1 MNHEINEK
9 HKKNPKST
17 LNKKVFADV
26 SRVPGIRYAQSAMRH
41 APSPGPS
48 EAKKDTLIYSG
59 ASPDQVAED
68 LEPLVDFR
76 EEGLSIEA
84 LSDLIDQRLVP
95 HLMKYDRS
103 GFQSMF
109 NVIPEKGAELGA
121 QIALA
126 FNQGVTNWQVSPG
139 GAMLEELCCKALC
152 KLFGLPT
159 ESDATFMYC
168 GTYANQEALYLAL
181 HRKAERCGFDLGE
194 KGLMGFEDPGRL
206 TLLTS
211 EDAHFSIKQ
220 AVRMLGL
227 GERNLVALAVDKN
240 RRIDMK
246 RAEKTVSK
254 LQKTRDIFCI
264 VATAGTT
271 STGTVDPI
279 FPLLEMSK
287 SSDAWLHVDGAYGL
301 AYSLVPGWKELFAG
315 IERADSVSWDPHKQM
330 GVPIPSSLL
339 FVNNKAD
346 FYRIT
351 LYGHYFNREED
362 ASAAPNPGLKS
373 PPTTRPM
380 TALSLVASIR
390 YQGLKGVIERLRA
403 PLMAIRTL
411 AEHLEKEAD
420 IQLAHTPDTGIL
432 CFRIRPEGVPENHL
446 DDLQEYVYNKILSE
460 GKRSISISKLD
471 NKTVLRLVVIS
482 PSLTLKALLETIA
495 NIRAIG
501 AEYSKEI
508 KQC

>member
-1 MNHEINEK
+1 MVEI
-9 HKKNPKST
+9 
-17 LNKKVFADV
+17 
-26 SRVPGIRYAQSAMRH
+26 SR
-41 APSPGPS
+41 
-48 EAKKDTLIYSG
+48 
-59 ASPDQVAED
+59 
-68 LEPLVDFR
+68 
-76 EEGLSIEA
+76 
-84 LSDLIDQRLVP
+84 RL
-95 HLMKYDRS
+95 
-103 GFQSMF
+103 G
-109 NVIPEKGAELGA
+109 
-121 QIALA
+121 
-126 FNQGVTNWQVSPG
+126 
-139 GAMLEELCCKALC
+139 
-152 KLFGLPT
+152 
-159 ESDATFMYC
+159 
-168 GTYANQEALYLAL
+168 
-181 HRKAERCGFDLGE
+181 
-194 KGLMGFEDPGRL
+194 
-206 TLLTS
+206 
-211 EDAHFSIKQ
+211 
-220 AVRMLGL
+220 
-227 GERNLVALAVDKN
+227 
-240 RRIDMK
+240 
-246 RAEKTVSK
+246 
-254 LQKTRDIFCI
+254 
-264 VATAGTT
+264 
-271 STGTVDPI
+271 
-279 FPLLEMSK
+279 
-287 SSDAWLHVDGAYGL
+287 AWLHVDGAYGL
-301 AYSLVPGWKELFAG
+301 AYSLVSGWKELFAG
-315 IERADSVSWDPHKQM
+315 IELADSVSWDPHKQM

-362 ASAAPNPGLKS
+362 ADTGPNPGLKS

>member
-1 MNHEINEK
+1 MN
-9 HKKNPKST
+9 
-17 LNKKVFADV
+17 NKKVLREVQGGGF
-26 SRVPGIRYAQSAMRH
+26 SKEP
-41 APSPGPS
+41 PWPP
-48 EAKKDTLIYSG
+48 EAKKDTPIYSG
-59 ASPDQVAED
+59 ASPEQVAED
-68 LEPLVDFR
+68 LKPLVEFR

-84 LSDLIDQRLVP
+84 LSDLIVQRLVP
-95 HLMKYDRS
+95 HLMKYDHS

-109 NVIPEKGAELGA
+109 NAIPEKGAELGA

-152 KLFGLPT
+152 KLFGLPS
-159 ESDATFMYC
+159 EADATFMYC

-181 HRKAERCGFDLGE
+181 HRKAEGCGFDLGE
-194 KGLMGFEDPGRL
+194 KGLMGFTDPRRL
-206 TLLTS
+206 TVLTS

-220 AVRMLGL
+220 AVRMMGL
-227 GERNLVALAVDKN
+227 GEKNLVTLAVDKN

-246 RAEKTVSK
+246 QAEKTIK
-254 LQKTRDIFCI
+254 DLQKTRDIFCI

-279 FPLLEMSK
+279 LPMVEISRGLGG
-287 SSDAWLHVDGAYGL
+287 WLHVDGAYGL
-301 AYSLVPGWKELFAG
+301 VYSLVPEWKELFAG

-339 FVNNKAD
+339 FVNNKVD

-362 ASAAPNPGLKS
+362 ASAAPTPGLKS
-373 PPTTRPM
+373 PPTTRPL

-403 PLMAIRTL
+403 PLTAIRAL
-411 AEHLEKEAD
+411 VEHLEKEPD

-432 CFRIRPEGVPENHL
+432 CFRIRPEGVPENRL
-446 DDLQEYVYNKILSE
+446 DALQEYVYKKILSE

-471 NKTVLRLVVIS
+471 NKTVLRLVAIS
-482 PSLTLKALLETIA
+482 PSLTLAALLETID
-495 NIRAIG
+495 NIRTIG
-501 AEYSKEI
+501 AKYLK
-508 KQC
+508 KTC

>member
-1 MNHEINEK
+1 MN
-9 HKKNPKST
+9 
-17 LNKKVFADV
+17 
-26 SRVPGIRYAQSAMRH
+26 
-41 APSPGPS
+41 
-48 EAKKDTLIYSG
+48 KDNDAIIYSG
-59 ASPDQVAED
+59 ASPEQVAGD
-68 LEPLVDFR
+68 LKPLVEFR

-109 NVIPEKGAELGA
+109 NAAPEKGAELGA

-152 KLFGLPT
+152 KLFGLPP
-159 ESDATFMYC
+159 EADGTFMYC

-181 HRKAERCGFDLGE
+181 HRKAEVCGFDLGE
-194 KGLMGFEDPGRL
+194 KGLMGFADPGRL
-206 TLLTS
+206 TVLTS
-211 EDAHFSIKQ
+211 KDAHFSVKQ

-227 GERNLVALAVDKN
+227 GEKNLVTLAVDKN
-240 RRIDMK
+240 RRIHMK
-246 RAEKTVSK
+246 QAEKAIK
-254 LQKTRDIFCI
+254 ELQKTRDIFCI
-264 VATAGTT
+264 VVTAGTT

-279 FPLLEMSK
+279 LPMVEVSRKLG
-287 SSDAWLHVDGAYGL
+287 AWLHVDGAYGL
-301 AYSLVPGWKELFAG
+301 AYGLVPEWKELFAG

-330 GVPIPSSLL
+330 AVPIPSSLL

-362 ASAAPNPGLKS
+362 ADAGPNPGLKS
-373 PPTTRPM
+373 PPTTRPL

-390 YQGLKGVIERLRA
+390 YQGLKGVIERLRV
-403 PLMAIRTL
+403 PLTAIRSL
-411 AEHLEKEAD
+411 AEHLEKEPD

-432 CFRIRPEGVPENHL
+432 CFRIQPGGVPENRL
-446 DDLQEYVYNKILSE
+446 DALQEYVYKKILSE

-471 NKTVLRLVVIS
+471 NKTVLRLVAIS
-482 PSLTLKALLETIA
+482 PSLTLDALLETIT
-495 NIRAIG
+495 NIRAIA
-501 AEYSKEI
+501 AEYSA
-508 KQC
+508 KQKI